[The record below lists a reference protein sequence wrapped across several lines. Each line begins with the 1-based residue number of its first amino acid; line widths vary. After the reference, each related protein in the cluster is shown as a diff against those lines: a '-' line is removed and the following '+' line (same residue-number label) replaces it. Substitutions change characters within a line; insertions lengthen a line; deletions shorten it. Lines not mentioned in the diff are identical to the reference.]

1 MSDVLINDV
10 KDNEQPAKSES
21 EPCYMI
27 RTIDDLYELIRTNEK
42 WREALRRELLSPAL
56 LRLPEDFSR
65 FREEEFKPLATEFH
79 RFREEE
85 FKPLVKKVDVIEQDV
100 AILKQNVARLNI
112 DVADLQGSDLERRVR
127 EKAPAYLGKIIRRCR
142 TLTHDKLA
150 ELLDDAVDA
159 HKITAEM
166 RADAVLADVVVIGR
180 LFEGMQRDVVL
191 AVEVSKV
198 VDVEDV
204 RRAGR
209 RAAIIGKAMGVDGI
223 GVAFGKSCTEGAR
236 AAADEQKDVV
246 LICQG

>member
-1 MSDVLINDV
+1 
-10 KDNEQPAKSES
+10 
-21 EPCYMI
+21 
-27 RTIDDLYELIRTNEK
+27 
-42 WREALRRELLSPAL
+42 
-56 LRLPEDFSR
+56 
-65 FREEEFKPLATEFH
+65 